1 MPPLAATPAPNVTAP
16 AGLAPLPRGQ
26 ATLEAL
32 AGRAPE
38 PVVSLGTGPKVIID
52 HRETSGGV
60 ARHLHSFGAQ
70 LEPKQLEIGD
80 FILSDRVAVERKT
93 SADFVDS
100 LVDGRLFDQL
110 KQLKAY
116 PRPFLL
122 IEGES
127 LYGHRN
133 VSAEAILGA
142 VAAVCIDLGIPVL
155 QTKDALDT
163 ARFIV
168 AVAKR
173 EQQRENRKLAV
184 RHGKPLADDERQMYI
199 LCGLPGISDVL
210 ATRLLEHFG
219 SVGAVLTAPTTEL
232 AAVEGVGP
240 AKASEIRR
248 ILDLP
253 VRRREDTLAG
263 RSKR

>member
-1 MPPLAATPAPNVTAP
+1 MA
-16 AGLAPLPRGQ
+16 
-26 ATLEAL
+26 
-32 AGRAPE
+32 APE
-38 PVVSLGTGPKVIID
+38 PPAAVPLGSGPKVILD
-52 HRETSGGV
+52 HREGAGGV
-60 ARHLHSFGAQ
+60 ARHLHELGAQ
-70 LEPKQLEIGD
+70 LEPRQLDVGD
-80 FILSDRVAVERKT
+80 FVLSDRVAVERKT

-110 KQLKAY
+110 KALKAY

-122 IEGES
+122 LEGES

-142 VAAVCIDLGIPVL
+142 VAAVAVDLGIPVL

-163 ARFIV
+163 ARFLV

-184 RHGKPLADDERQMYI
+184 RHGKPLSDAERQLFL
-199 LCGLPGISDVL
+199 LCGLPGVSDVL
-210 ATRLLEHFG
+210 ARRLLAAFG
-219 SVGAVLTAPTTEL
+219 SVAAVFSASTVEL

-248 ILDLP
+248 ILDAP
-253 VRRREDTLAG
+253 APPGTR
-263 RSKR
+263 

>member
-1 MPPLAATPAPNVTAP
+1 MA
-16 AGLAPLPRGQ
+16 GQ
-26 ATLEAL
+26 A
-32 AGRAPE
+32 PD
-38 PVVSLGTGPKVIID
+38 PVVQLGSGPKVVVD
-52 HRETSGGV
+52 HREAAGGV
-60 ARHLHSFGAQ
+60 ARHLHELGAS
-70 LEPKQLEIGD
+70 LEPKQLDVGD

-93 SADFVDS
+93 NADFIDS

-116 PRPFLL
+116 PRPFLVL
-122 IEGES
+122 EGES

-155 QTKDALDT
+155 QTKDPLDT
-163 ARFIV
+163 ARFLV

-173 EQQRENRKLAV
+173 EQQRENRKIAV
-184 RHGKPLADDERQMYI
+184 RHGKPQSDDDRQMYI
-199 LCGLPGISDVL
+199 LCGLPGVSEVL
-210 ATRLLEHFG
+210 AGRLLERFG
-219 SVGAVLTAPTTEL
+219 SVGAVLSATTTDL

-253 VRRREDTLAG
+253 VRRREDLLA
-263 RSKR
+263 RKANP